1 MNNKAIDIN
10 QRIPLNALHI
20 ALESHLNGT
29 YSPDYILEQL
39 QFDFKGENRIKKAQR
54 IVEKIITRSPLE
66 QLLSI
71 KREEVISALKSKHD
85 RNMILIALL
94 NSAFPFSYDVLTVFG
109 RFFSAQ
115 ELVNIDTI
123 RNAVFKIYGGN
134 RAPDIG
140 LYSVIPMFLEA
151 GFFSRPKPG
160 MYTWSGKLAIRTT
173 IAKELYLASFKLNNS
188 IDAIQDYQLMDPY
201 FIFIGDGHV

>member
-1 MNNKAIDIN
+1 MTNKAIDIN

-20 ALESHLNGT
+20 ALESYLNGT

-54 IVEKIITRSPLE
+54 IIEKIITRSPLE
-66 QLLSI
+66 PLLSTN
-71 KREEVISALKSKHD
+71 REQVLSALKSKSD
-85 RNMILIALL
+85 RSLILIALL
-94 NSAFPFSYDVLTVFG
+94 NSAFPFSYDVLSVFG
-109 RFFSAQ
+109 RFFTAQ

-140 LYSVIPMFLEA
+140 FYSVVPMFLEA

-160 MYTWSGKLAIRTT
+160 MYAWSGKLAIRTT
-173 IAKELYLASFKLNNS
+173 IAKDIYFASFKLNNS
-188 IDAIQDYQLMDPY
+188 IDTIQDYQLMDPY
-201 FIFIGDGHV
+201 FIFIGEGHE